1 MNLVRAGGISP
12 TDAYFEERN
21 MIFTNAKIFTPGGW
35 VQGSFRTENGMVV
48 SVRLE
53 AGEDG
58 TDLDGAKVIPGLV
71 DIHIHGAAGA
81 DASDGDEAGL
91 LAMSRHLARHGVT
104 AFLPTL
110 MALPERQAEQALSA
124 VRAAMS
130 RAEEDCARIL
140 GARTEGPYLSEKH
153 RGAQNRAYL
162 RRPDPEE
169 FGRLFEGC
177 GGEVRIT
184 DLAPELPGAAAFLQ
198 RTVPLCRVSLGH
210 TAADYETAAAAF
222 DAGAG
227 HVTHLFNA
235 MPPFH
240 HRSPGI
246 IGAAA
251 ERPAVTAE
259 IICDGVHVHP
269 SAVRAAFRLF
279 PERLCLVSD
288 AMRCCGLGEGEYELG
303 GQAVRVCAGEARLGD
318 GTLAGSVSNLFN
330 DMKNA
335 VRFGVAED
343 TAIRAAT
350 ELPARV
356 AGAEG
361 RAGTIEPG
369 RCADFLICGDDL
381 SLREVYLAGR
391 RIV

>member
-1 MNLVRAGGISP
+1 
-12 TDAYFEERN
+12 
-21 MIFTNAKIFTPGGW
+21 MIFTNATVFTPDGW
-35 VQGSFRTENGMVV
+35 VRGSFRTENGMFV
-48 SVRLE
+48 SVLPE
-53 AGEDG
+53 VAEDG

-91 LAMSRHLARHGVT
+91 LVMGRHLARHGVT

-110 MALPERQAEQALSA
+110 MALPSGQTLRAFSA
-124 VRAAMS
+124 VRTAMS
-130 RAEEDCARIL
+130 RGEEDCSRIL
-140 GARTEGPYLSEKH
+140 GVRAEGPYLSGKR

-162 RRPDPEE
+162 RRPDPEKS
-169 FGRLFEGC
+169 GRLFEEC
-177 GGEVRIT
+177 GGVVRIT
-184 DLAPELPGAAAFLQ
+184 DLAPELPGAAAFVQ

-222 DAGAG
+222 DLGAS

-288 AMRCCGLGEGEYELG
+288 AMRCCGLGEGEYDLG
-303 GQAVRVCAGEARLGD
+303 GQAVRVRAGEARLGD
-318 GTLAGSVSNLFN
+318 GTLAGSVSNLFD

-335 VRFGVAED
+335 VRFGIAEE

-350 ELPARV
+350 ALPAYV

-361 RAGTIEPG
+361 QIGTIGPG
-369 RCADFLICGDDL
+369 RCADFLVCGDDL
-381 SLREVYLAGR
+381 SLRAVYLAGR
-391 RIV
+391 RIR

>member
-1 MNLVRAGGISP
+1 
-12 TDAYFEERN
+12 

-35 VQGSFRTENGMVV
+35 VRGGFRTENGMFV
-48 SVRLE
+48 SVRPGE
-53 AGEDG
+53 AEEGA
-58 TDLDGAKVIPGLV
+58 DLNGAKVLPGLV

-81 DASDGDEAGL
+81 DASDGDEDGL
-91 LAMSRHLARHGVT
+91 FVMGRHLARRGVT

-110 MALPERQAEQALSA
+110 MSLPPEQTARALAA
-124 VRAAMS
+124 VRSAAL
-130 RAEEDCARIL
+130 RGAGDCARIL
-140 GARTEGPYLSEKH
+140 GARTEGPYLSAE
-153 RGAQNRAYL
+153 RCGAQNRGYL
-162 RRPDPEE
+162 RAPDPEE
-169 FGRLFEGC
+169 FECLFERCEG
-177 GGEVRIT
+177 VIRIT
-184 DLAPELPGAAAFLQ
+184 DLAPELSGAKDLLRVAEP
-198 RTVPLCRVSLGH
+198 RCRVSLGH

-222 DAGAG
+222 DAGAS

-259 IICDGVHVHP
+259 LICDGVHVHP
-269 SAVRAAFRLF
+269 SAVRLAFRLF

-288 AMRCCGLGEGEYELG
+288 AMRCCGLGEGEFELG
-303 GQAVRVCAGEARLGD
+303 GQTVTVRGGEARLGD
-318 GTLAGSVSNLFN
+318 GTLAGSVSDLYA

-335 VRFGVAED
+335 VLFGVGEE
-343 TAIRAAT
+343 TAIRVAT
-350 ELPARV
+350 ILPARL
-356 AGAEG
+356 AGAED
-361 RAGTIEPG
+361 RIGTIEPG

-391 RIV
+391 RIG